1 MARTQSRMIWRIL
14 TRYSRRLASVSRAGF
29 VRAVMRVRKKL
40 APGGHYPPAPYDRRE
55 WARAAVDKGF
65 GRIQVVTSINF
76 PHFDARTAGWP
87 FRWMMD
93 HMEDVQFLSDGWF
106 DFPAA
111 RSATDPFNYGGHAG
125 TTPPLSLALHHP
137 CSWHSWAPFS
147 LPLAVTLLL
156 FWTCFFLD

>member
-1 MARTQSRMIWRIL
+1 
-14 TRYSRRLASVSRAGF
+14 
-29 VRAVMRVRKKL
+29 
-40 APGGHYPPAPYDRRE
+40 
-55 WARAAVDKGF
+55 
-65 GRIQVVTSINF
+65 
-76 PHFDARTAGWP
+76 
-87 FRWMMD
+87 MMD

-137 CSWHSWAPFS
+137 CSCHSWAPFFR
-147 LPLAVTLLL
+147 PLVLALLL